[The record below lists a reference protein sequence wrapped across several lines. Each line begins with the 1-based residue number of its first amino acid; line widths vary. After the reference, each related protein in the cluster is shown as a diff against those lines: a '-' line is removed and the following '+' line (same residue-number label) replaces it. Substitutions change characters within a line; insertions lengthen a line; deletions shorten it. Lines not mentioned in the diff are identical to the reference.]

1 MPPKELTVFR
11 ELALDFNPSILVGVS
26 ASNLSKQPFTAKFDK
41 FTLQGPGGQEVAVTP
56 VAMTH
61 LVNTGLDRRSDGSL
75 ILEGASLKVL
85 KSMGGAAE
93 PQTNMNQFKGKW
105 SEDRQ
110 LLWRA
115 LAKGDALTLEVPVE
129 TSGKFE
135 LKAKFTMAPDYA
147 RIRLAMDTRS
157 LLQGKT
163 MDFYYND
170 TRPARLMSL
179 GTITLDKGKHRLTIT
194 VQDKNPKSQGYSV
207 GIDEIQIV
215 PVKK

>member
-1 MPPKELTVFR
+1 
-11 ELALDFNPSILVGVS
+11 VGVS

-41 FTLQGPGGQEVAVTP
+41 FSLQGPGGQEVAVTP
-56 VAMTH
+56 VTMTH

-75 ILEGASLKVL
+75 VLEGATLKVL

-93 PQTNMNQFKGKW
+93 PQTNMNQYKGKW

-110 LLWRA
+110 LLWKA

-129 TSGKFE
+129 ATGKFE
-135 LKAKFTMAPDYA
+135 IKAKFTMAPDYA
-147 RIRLAMDTRS
+147 QIRLAMDTRP

-179 GTITLDKGKHRLTIT
+179 GTVSLDKGKHRLTIT
-194 VQDKNPKSQGYSV
+194 VQDKNPKSQGYGV